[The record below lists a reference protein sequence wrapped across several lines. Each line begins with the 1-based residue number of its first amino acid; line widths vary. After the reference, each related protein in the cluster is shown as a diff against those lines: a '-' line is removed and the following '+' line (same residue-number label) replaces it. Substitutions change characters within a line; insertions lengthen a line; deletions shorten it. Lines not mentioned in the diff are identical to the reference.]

1 MLPAVELISNTE
13 MANSNRA
20 EIEIQPINGEVDFEI
35 RPPGSK
41 SITNR
46 ALVCAA
52 LADGESVLSG
62 VLDSDDTRVMIEC
75 LKSLG
80 VQVESAGQDQLRVV
94 GSSGRFHRDADLF
107 VDNSGT
113 TIRFLTAMLG
123 MHGGNYRLHGSER
136 MHERPIGPLVES
148 LRALGA
154 GVVAESEGGCP
165 PVVVSGEP
173 VAGGETTI
181 SGSVSSQYLS
191 GLMMASPLASERFQL
206 TVKGELVSQPY
217 VSMTLEVMK
226 SFGVEAELELKQT
239 PIRFVA
245 DPSVSYRGC
254 EYEIE
259 PDASAASYF
268 WAMAAICGGKATVT
282 GLSRQSLQ
290 GDVAFVDCLESM
302 GCKVVCQEDSITVIG
317 PARKGIDVQMDDIS
331 DTVQT
336 LAAVAL
342 CVEGET
348 RIRGVA
354 HNRVK
359 ETDRIGNL
367 AIELRKLGGQVEEHE
382 DGMTIVPGELQSA
395 TIETYNDHRMA
406 MSLALVGLRQR
417 GVVILDPGCTAKTYP
432 SFFAD
437 LDRASR

>member
-1 MLPAVELISNTE
+1 
-13 MANSNRA
+13 MANSNRT
-20 EIEIQPINGEVDFEI
+20 EIEIQPIVGEVDFEI

-52 LADGESVLSG
+52 LADGESVLRG
-62 VLDSDDTRVMIEC
+62 VLHSDDTRVMIDC
-75 LKSLG
+75 LKKLG
-80 VQVESAGQDQLRVV
+80 VTVEAVGDTQLRVV
-94 GSSGRFHRDADLF
+94 GSGGQFQNDADLF

-123 MHGGNYRLHGSER
+123 MHGGRYRLHGSER
-136 MHERPIGPLVES
+136 MHERPIGPLVDS

-154 GVVAESEGGCP
+154 DVVAESANGCP
-165 PVVVSGEP
+165 PVIVSGESI
-173 VAGGETTI
+173 AGGDTAI

-191 GLMMASPLASERFQL
+191 GLMMASPLTSERFQL
-206 TVKGELVSQPY
+206 TVEGELVSQPY

-226 SFGVEAELELKQT
+226 SFGVESALQLDQT
-239 PIRFVA
+239 PIKFIA
-245 DPSVSYRGC
+245 DPNVNYRGC
-254 EYEIE
+254 DYEIE

-268 WAMAAICGGKATVT
+268 WAMAAICGGKATVA
-282 GLSRQSLQ
+282 GLSRQALQ
-290 GDVAFVDCLESM
+290 GDVAFIDCLQSM
-302 GCKVVCQEDSITVIG
+302 GCEVECNNDLITVVG
-317 PARKGIDVQMDDIS
+317 PARVGIDVQMDDIS

-342 CVEGET
+342 FVEGET

-367 AIELRKLGGQVEEHE
+367 AIELRKFGAQVTEHE
-382 DGMTIVPGELQSA
+382 DGLTIVPGKLQSA

-406 MSLALVGLRQR
+406 MSLSLVGLRQA

-432 SFFAD
+432 NFFAD
-437 LDRASR
+437 LKRVCQ